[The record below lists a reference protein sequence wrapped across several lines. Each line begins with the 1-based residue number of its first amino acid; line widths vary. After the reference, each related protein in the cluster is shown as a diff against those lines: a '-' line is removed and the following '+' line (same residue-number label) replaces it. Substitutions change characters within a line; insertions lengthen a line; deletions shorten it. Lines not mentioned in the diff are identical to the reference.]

1 MKKITS
7 LLLMLLFAV
16 TVANAKYTYWG
27 YAGKAAADL
36 PYGSIGTRQGK
47 AAIYIPAE
55 VAQMYKGLKV
65 TGMRFSLT
73 DKAETVKAFV
83 AKDLNGAYATEKMAD
98 MGSNKGLNS
107 VLFDE
112 AYTITGEP
120 FYLGYEYTSDI
131 NVVGVTDEYCEGAN
145 FTDFGKGWTDNT
157 KLTPNNAPALALQM
171 RVEGT
176 ELPVDV
182 AICGVKK
189 VVTNVGSTYEIKGKL
204 LNFAAAKITSLRIGY
219 TIGNAEEQFAD
230 IEQTVAARAEDEF
243 AITCNAPDT
252 KGCENMKVRL
262 VEVNGKEDAYAANNT
277 YTSTIVTANVQ
288 DVKRVYMEEYTGLK
302 CSWCVRGIEEI
313 SQNHTKFPG
322 QFVAMAKHCFSG
334 TPTELECPSYAY
346 SAGNGFPRGSYD
358 RRRINNLN
366 PEDKNELY
374 VKAFINSGSVLGID
388 AIANFT
394 DDNHSKVSATAVV
407 KFNREQPNANY
418 GLAFAVIENDVKGY
432 KQKNGYAGSVKSY
445 YGWEKKGGLVA
456 LDLQHVA
463 RLGYETNEGISDVFP
478 KQINSGDAFSHTIE
492 LNLPKNIQDYK
503 NLKLIAFVID
513 RNSKYVENVVEV
525 PIKEMQPTETAIRD
539 INNVETPTITFLNGY
554 IDALDFDGK
563 ISVYTVDGKAVA
575 NTNLKPGMYI
585 VRLTKGKQT
594 FVKKIVL

>member
-7 LLLMLLFAV
+7 LLFMLLFAV
-16 TVANAKYTYWG
+16 TAANAKYTYWG
-27 YAGKAAADL
+27 YAGKTAADL

-83 AKDLNGAYATEKMAD
+83 AEDLNAAYATEKMAD
-98 MGSNKGLNS
+98 MGNKGLNS

-145 FTDFGKGWTDNT
+145 FTDFGSGWTDNT
-157 KLTPNNAPALALQM
+157 KLTPDNAPALALQM

-189 VVTNVGSTYEIKGKL
+189 VVTNVGSTYQIKGKL
-204 LNFAAAKITSLRIGY
+204 LNFAAAKIISLRIGY

-230 IEQTVAARAEDEF
+230 IEQTIAARAEDEF
-243 AITCNAPDT
+243 AITCNAPDA

-277 YTSTIVTANVQ
+277 YASTIVTANVQ
-288 DVKRVYMEEYTGLK
+288 MTKRVYMEEYTGLK

-394 DDNHSKVSATAVV
+394 DDDHSKVTATAVM
-407 KFNREQPNANY
+407 KFNRELPNANY
-418 GLAFAVIENDVKGY
+418 GLAFAVIENDVTGY

-478 KQINSGDAFSHTIE
+478 KQINSGDAFSHTVE
-492 LNLPKNIQDYK
+492 LSLPKNIQDYK

-539 INNVETPTITFLNGY
+539 INNVETPAITFLNGY

-563 ISVYTVDGKAVA
+563 IRVYTVDGKAVP

>member
-1 MKKITS
+1 
-7 LLLMLLFAV
+7 MLLFAV
-16 TVANAKYTYWG
+16 TAANAKYTYWG
-27 YAGKAAADL
+27 YAGKTAADL

-83 AKDLNGAYATEKMAD
+83 AKDLNGAYATEKMAN
-98 MGSNKGLNS
+98 MGNKGLNS

-120 FYLGYEYTSDI
+120 FYLGYEFTSDI

-145 FTDFGKGWTDNT
+145 FTDFGKGWTDNA
-157 KLTPNNAPALALQM
+157 KLASAPALALQM

-243 AITCNAPDT
+243 AITCNAPDA

-277 YTSTIVTANVQ
+277 YASTIVTANVQ

-394 DDNHSKVSATAVV
+394 DDNHSKVTATAVM
-407 KFNREQPNANY
+407 KFNREQTNANY
-418 GLAFAVIENDVKGY
+418 GLAFAVIENDVTGY

-478 KQINSGDAFSHTIE
+478 KQINSGDAFSHTVE
-492 LNLPKNIQDYK
+492 LNLSNNIQDYK

-539 INNVETPTITFLNGY
+539 INNVETPAITFLNGY
-554 IDALDFDGK
+554 IDAQNFDGK

>member
-16 TVANAKYTYWG
+16 TAANAKYTYWG

-83 AKDLNGAYATEKMAD
+83 AEDLNGAYATEKMAD
-98 MGSNKGLNS
+98 MGNKGLNS
-107 VLFDE
+107 VLFND

-120 FYLGYEYTSDI
+120 FYLGYEFTSDI
-131 NVVGVTDEYCEGAN
+131 NVVGVTDEYCEGGN
-145 FTDFGKGWTDNT
+145 FTDFGKGWTDNA
-157 KLTPNNAPALALQM
+157 KLASAPALALQM

-189 VVTNVGSTYEIKGKL
+189 VVTSVGSTYEIKGKL
-204 LNFAAAKITSLRIGY
+204 LNFAAAKITSLRFGY

-243 AITCNAPDT
+243 AITCNAPDA

-262 VEVNGKEDAYAANNT
+262 VEVNGKEDVYAANNT
-277 YTSTIVTANVQ
+277 YASTIVTANVQ

-478 KQINSGDAFSHTIE
+478 KQINSGDAFSHTVE
-492 LNLPKNIQDYK
+492 LNLSKNIQSYK

-539 INNVETPTITFLNGY
+539 INNVETPAITFLNGY

-563 ISVYTVDGKAVA
+563 IRVYTVDGKAVA

>member
-83 AKDLNGAYATEKMAD
+83 AEDLNGAYATEKMAN
-98 MGSNKGLNS
+98 MGNKGLNS

-120 FYLGYEYTSDI
+120 FYLGYEFTSDI
-131 NVVGVTDEYCEGAN
+131 NVVGVTDEYCEGGN
-145 FTDFGKGWTDNT
+145 FTDFGKGWVDNT
-157 KLTPNNAPALALQM
+157 KQTPDNAPALALQM

-243 AITCNAPDT
+243 AITCNAPDA

-262 VEVNGKEDAYAANNT
+262 VEVNGAEDAYAANNM

-394 DDNHSKVSATAVV
+394 DDNHSKITATAVV

-478 KQINSGDAFSHTIE
+478 KQINSGDAFSHTVE
-492 LNLPKNIQDYK
+492 LNLPNNIQNYK

-539 INNVETPTITFLNGY
+539 INNVETPAITFLNGY
-554 IDALDFDGK
+554 IDALNFDGK
-563 ISVYTVDGKAVA
+563 IRVYTVDGKAVA

>member
-1 MKKITS
+1 
-7 LLLMLLFAV
+7 MLLFAV

-27 YAGKAAADL
+27 YAGKTAADL

-83 AKDLNGAYATEKMAD
+83 AEDLNAVYATEKMAD
-98 MGSNKGLNS
+98 MGNKGLNS
-107 VLFDE
+107 VFFDE

-145 FTDFGKGWTDNT
+145 FTDFGSGWTDNT

-176 ELPVDV
+176 EIPVDV

-189 VVTNVGSTYEIKGKL
+189 VITAVGDTYQIKGKL

-230 IEQTVAARAEDEF
+230 IEQTVAARAEYEF
-243 AITCNAPDT
+243 AITCNAPDA

-277 YTSTIVTANVQ
+277 YASTIVTANVQ
-288 DVKRVYMEEYTGLK
+288 DVKRVYMEEYTGIK
-302 CSWCVRGIEEI
+302 CPWCVRGIEEI

-322 QFVAMAKHCFSG
+322 QFVAMAKHCYNG
-334 TPTELECPSYAY
+334 TPTELQCSSYTY
-346 SAGNGFPRGSYD
+346 GISGGFPKGTYD
-358 RRRINNLN
+358 RRRTNSLDTT
-366 PEDKNELY
+366 DKNELY
-374 VKAFINSGSVLGID
+374 VKAFINKGSVLGID
-388 AIANFT
+388 AIATFAP
-394 DDNHSKVSATAVV
+394 DNVSKVTATAVV
-407 KFNREQPNANY
+407 KFNSEQTNANY
-418 GLAFAVIENDVKGY
+418 GLAFAVIENDVTGY
-432 KQKNGYAGSVKSY
+432 KQRNAYSGSVKSY
-445 YGWEKKGGLVA
+445 YGWEKKGDNIA
-456 LDLQHVA
+456 IDLQHVV
-463 RLGYETNEGISDVFP
+463 RLGYEVNEGISDVFP
-478 KQINSGDAFSHTIE
+478 KQINSGDAFSHTVE
-492 LNLPKNIQDYK
+492 LNLSNNIQDYK

-539 INNVETPTITFLNGY
+539 INNVETPAITFLNGY

>member
-1 MKKITS
+1 
-7 LLLMLLFAV
+7 MLLFAV
-16 TVANAKYTYWG
+16 TAANAKYTYWG
-27 YAGKAAADL
+27 YAGKTAADL

-65 TGMRFSLT
+65 TSMRFSLT

-98 MGSNKGLNS
+98 MGNKGLNS

-145 FTDFGKGWTDNT
+145 FTDFGSGWTDNT
-157 KLTPNNAPALALQM
+157 KLTPDNAPALALQM

-219 TIGNAEEQFAD
+219 TIGNAEEQFVD
-230 IEQTVAARAEDEF
+230 IAQTIAARAEDEF
-243 AITCNAPDT
+243 AITCNAPDA

-277 YTSTIVTANVQ
+277 YASTIVTANVQ
-288 DVKRVYMEEYTGLK
+288 MTKRVYMEEYTGLK

-394 DDNHSKVSATAVV
+394 DDDHSKVTATAVM
-407 KFNREQPNANY
+407 KFNREQTNANY
-418 GLAFAVIENDVKGY
+418 GLAFAVIENDVTGY

-463 RLGYETNEGISDVFP
+463 RLGYETNEGISGIFP
-478 KQINSGDAFSHTIE
+478 KQINSGDAFSHTVE

-539 INNVETPTITFLNGY
+539 INNVETPAITFLNGY
-554 IDALDFDGK
+554 IDAQNFDGK
-563 ISVYTVDGKAVA
+563 IRVYTVDGKAVA

>member
-16 TVANAKYTYWG
+16 TAANAKYTYWG
-27 YAGKAAADL
+27 YAGKTAVDL

-83 AKDLNGAYATEKMAD
+83 AEDLNGAYATEKMAN
-98 MGSNKGLNS
+98 MGNKGLNS

-120 FYLGYEYTSDI
+120 FYLGYEFTSDI
-131 NVVGVTDEYCEGAN
+131 NVVGVTDEYCEGGN
-145 FTDFGKGWTDNT
+145 FTDFGKGWVDNT
-157 KLTPNNAPALALQM
+157 KQTPDNAPALALQM

-243 AITCNAPDT
+243 AITCNAPDA

-262 VEVNGKEDAYAANNT
+262 VEVNGAEDAYAANNT

-394 DDNHSKVSATAVV
+394 DDNHSTVTATAVV

-478 KQINSGDAFSHTIE
+478 KQINSGDAFSHTVE
-492 LNLPKNIQDYK
+492 LNLPNNIQNYK

-554 IDALDFDGK
+554 IDALNFDGK
-563 ISVYTVDGKAVA
+563 IGVYTVDGKAVA

>member
-16 TVANAKYTYWG
+16 TAANAKYTYWG
-27 YAGKAAADL
+27 YAGKTAADL

-83 AKDLNGAYATEKMAD
+83 AEDLNGAYATEKMAY
-98 MGSNKGLNS
+98 MGNKGLNS

-120 FYLGYEYTSDI
+120 FYLGYEFTSDI
-131 NVVGVTDEYCEGAN
+131 NVVGVTDEYCEGGN

-157 KLTPNNAPALALQM
+157 KQTPDNAPALALQM

-189 VVTNVGSTYEIKGKL
+189 VVTNVGSTYQIKGKL

-243 AITCNAPDT
+243 SITCNAPDF
-252 KGCENMKVRL
+252 KGSENLKVRL
-262 VEVNGKEDAYAANNT
+262 VKVNGKEDAYAANNT

-394 DDNHSKVSATAVV
+394 DDNHSKITATAVV
-407 KFNREQPNANY
+407 KFNREQSNANY

-492 LNLPKNIQDYK
+492 LNLPKNIQNYK

-539 INNVETPTITFLNGY
+539 INNVETPAITFLNGY
-554 IDALDFDGK
+554 IDALNFDGK
-563 ISVYTVDGKAVA
+563 IRVYTVDGKAVA

>member
-16 TVANAKYTYWG
+16 TVANAKNTYWG
-27 YAGKAAADL
+27 YAGKTAADL

-73 DKAETVKAFV
+73 DKAETVKVFV
-83 AKDLNGAYATEKMAD
+83 AEDLNGAYATEKMAD
-98 MGSNKGLNS
+98 MGNKGLNS

-120 FYLGYEYTSDI
+120 FYLGYEFTSDI
-131 NVVGVTDEYCEGAN
+131 NVVGVTDEYCEGGN

-157 KLTPNNAPALALQM
+157 KQTPDNAPALALQM

-204 LNFAAAKITSLRIGY
+204 LNFAAAKITSLCIGY

-243 AITCNAPDT
+243 AITCNAPDF
-252 KGCENMKVRL
+252 KGSENLKVRL
-262 VEVNGKEDAYAANNT
+262 VKVNGAEDAYAANNT

-394 DDNHSKVSATAVV
+394 DANHSKVTATAVM

-478 KQINSGDAFSHTIE
+478 KQINSGDAFSHTVE
-492 LNLPKNIQDYK
+492 LNLPNNIQSYK

-554 IDALDFDGK
+554 IDALNFDGK

>member
-1 MKKITS
+1 
-7 LLLMLLFAV
+7 MLLFAV

-83 AKDLNGAYATEKMAD
+83 AEDLNGAYATEKMAN
-98 MGSNKGLNS
+98 MGNKGLNS

-120 FYLGYEYTSDI
+120 FYLGYEFTSDI
-131 NVVGVTDEYCEGAN
+131 NVVGVTDEYCEGGN
-145 FTDFGKGWTDNT
+145 FTDFGKGWVDNT
-157 KLTPNNAPALALQM
+157 KQTPDNAPALALQM

-243 AITCNAPDT
+243 AITCNAPDA

-262 VEVNGKEDAYAANNT
+262 VEVNGAEDAYAANNM

-394 DDNHSKVSATAVV
+394 DDNHSKITATAVV

-478 KQINSGDAFSHTIE
+478 KQINSGDAFSHTVE
-492 LNLPKNIQDYK
+492 LNLPNNIQNYK

-554 IDALDFDGK
+554 IDALNFDGK
-563 ISVYTVDGKAVA
+563 IGVYTVDGKAVA

>member
-1 MKKITS
+1 
-7 LLLMLLFAV
+7 
-16 TVANAKYTYWG
+16 
-27 YAGKAAADL
+27 
-36 PYGSIGTRQGK
+36 
-47 AAIYIPAE
+47 
-55 VAQMYKGLKV
+55 
-65 TGMRFSLT
+65 
-73 DKAETVKAFV
+73 
-83 AKDLNGAYATEKMAD
+83 
-98 MGSNKGLNS
+98 MGNKGLNS
-107 VLFDE
+107 VLFYD
-112 AYTITGEP
+112 AYTITGDP
-120 FYLGYEYTSDI
+120 FYIGYEFTSDI
-131 NVVGVTDEYCEGAN
+131 NVVGVTDEYCEGGN
-145 FTDFGKGWTDNT
+145 LTDFGSGWTDNT
-157 KLTPNNAPALALQM
+157 KQTPDNAPALALQM

-176 ELPVDV
+176 EIPVDV

-189 VVTNVGSTYEIKGKL
+189 VVTNVGSNYEIKGKL

-243 AITCNAPDT
+243 AIICNAPDA

-277 YTSTIVTANVQ
+277 YASTIVTANVQ
-288 DVKRVYMEEYTGLK
+288 DVKRVYMEEYTGVK
-302 CSWCVRGIEEI
+302 CPWCVRGIEEI

-322 QFVAMAKHCFSG
+322 QFVAIAKHCYSG
-334 TPTELECPSYAY
+334 TPTELECPSYTY
-346 SAGNGFPRGSYD
+346 GITGGFPKGTYD
-358 RRRINNLN
+358 RRRTNSLDIT
-366 PEDKNELY
+366 DKNELY

-394 DDNHSKVSATAVV
+394 DDNHSKVTATAVM
-407 KFNREQPNANY
+407 KFNREQTNANY
-418 GLAFAVIENDVKGY
+418 GLAFAVIENDVTGY
-432 KQKNGYAGSVKSY
+432 KQRNAYAGSVKSY
-445 YGWEKKGGLVA
+445 YGWEKKGKEVE

-463 RLGYETNEGISDVFP
+463 RLGYEVNEGISDVFP

-492 LNLPKNIQDYK
+492 LNLPKNIQNYK

-539 INNVETPTITFLNGY
+539 INNVEAPTITFLNGY
-554 IDALDFDGK
+554 IDALNFDGK

>member
-27 YAGKAAADL
+27 YAGKTAADL

-73 DKAETVKAFV
+73 DKAETMKAFV

-98 MGSNKGLNS
+98 MGNKGLNS

-157 KLTPNNAPALALQM
+157 KQTPDNAPALALQM

-243 AITCNAPDT
+243 AITCNAPDA

-277 YTSTIVTANVQ
+277 YASTIVTANVQ
-288 DVKRVYMEEYTGLK
+288 MTKRVYMEEYTGLK

-394 DDNHSKVSATAVV
+394 DADHSTVTATAVI
-407 KFNREQPNANY
+407 KFNREQTNANY
-418 GLAFAVIENDVKGY
+418 GLAFAVIENDVTGY

-492 LNLPKNIQDYK
+492 LNLPKNIQNYK

-539 INNVETPTITFLNGY
+539 INNVETPAITFLNGY
-554 IDALDFDGK
+554 IDALNFDGK

-585 VRLTKGKQT
+585 VRLTNGKQT

>member
-16 TVANAKYTYWG
+16 TAANAKYTYWG
-27 YAGKAAADL
+27 YAGKTAADL

-98 MGSNKGLNS
+98 MGNKGLNS
-107 VLFDE
+107 VPFDE

-145 FTDFGKGWTDNT
+145 FTDFGSGWTDNT
-157 KLTPNNAPALALQM
+157 KLTPDNAPALALQM

-189 VVTNVGSTYEIKGKL
+189 VVTNVGSTYQIKGKL

-230 IEQTVAARAEDEF
+230 IAQTVAARAEDEF
-243 AITCNAPDT
+243 AITCNAPDA

-277 YTSTIVTANVQ
+277 YASTIVTANVQ
-288 DVKRVYMEEYTGLK
+288 DVKRVYMEEYTGIK
-302 CSWCVRGIEEI
+302 CPWCVRGIEEI

-322 QFVAMAKHCFSG
+322 QFVAIAKHCYNG
-334 TPTELECPSYAY
+334 TPTELQCSSYTY
-346 SAGNGFPRGSYD
+346 GISGGFPKGTYD
-358 RRRINNLN
+358 RRRTNSLDTT
-366 PEDKNELY
+366 DKNELY
-374 VKAFINSGSVLGID
+374 VKAFINKGSVLGID
-388 AIANFT
+388 AIATFAP
-394 DDNHSKVSATAVV
+394 DNVSKVTATAVV
-407 KFNREQPNANY
+407 KFNSEQTNANY
-418 GLAFAVIENDVKGY
+418 GLAFAVIENDVTGY
-432 KQKNGYAGSVKSY
+432 KQRNAYSGSVKSY
-445 YGWEKKGGLVA
+445 YGWEKKGDNIA
-456 LDLQHVA
+456 IDLQHVV

-478 KQINSGDAFSHTIE
+478 KKINSGDAFSHTIE

-539 INNVETPTITFLNGY
+539 INNVETPAITFLNGY

>member
-1 MKKITS
+1 
-7 LLLMLLFAV
+7 MLLFAV

-27 YAGKAAADL
+27 YAGKTAADL

-98 MGSNKGLNS
+98 MGNKGLNS

-120 FYLGYEYTSDI
+120 FYLGYEFTSDI

-157 KLTPNNAPALALQM
+157 KLTPDNAPALALQM

-189 VVTNVGSTYEIKGKL
+189 VVTNVGSNYEIKGKL

-243 AITCNAPDT
+243 AIICNAPDA

-277 YTSTIVTANVQ
+277 YASTIVTANVQ
-288 DVKRVYMEEYTGLK
+288 DVKRVYMEEYTGVK
-302 CSWCVRGIEEI
+302 CPWCVRGIEEI

-322 QFVAMAKHCFSG
+322 QFVAIAKHCYSG
-334 TPTELECPSYAY
+334 TPIELECPSYTY
-346 SAGNGFPRGSYD
+346 GITGGFPKGTYD
-358 RRRINNLN
+358 RRRTNSLDIT
-366 PEDKNELY
+366 DKNELY

-394 DDNHSKVSATAVV
+394 DDNHSKVTATAVM
-407 KFNREQPNANY
+407 KFNREQTNANY
-418 GLAFAVIENDVKGY
+418 GLAFAVIENDVTGY
-432 KQKNGYAGSVKSY
+432 KQRNAYAGSVKSY
-445 YGWEKKGGLVA
+445 YGWEKKGKEVE

-463 RLGYETNEGISDVFP
+463 RLGYEVNEGISDVFP
-478 KQINSGDAFSHTIE
+478 KQINSGDAFSHTVE
-492 LNLPKNIQDYK
+492 LSLPKNIQNYK

-539 INNVETPTITFLNGY
+539 INNVEMPAITFLNGY
-554 IDALDFDGK
+554 IDAPNFDGK

>member
-1 MKKITS
+1 
-7 LLLMLLFAV
+7 MLLFAV

-27 YAGKAAADL
+27 YAGKTAADL

-65 TGMRFSLT
+65 TSMRFSLT

-98 MGSNKGLNS
+98 MGNKGLNS

-120 FYLGYEYTSDI
+120 FYLGYEFTSDI
-131 NVVGVTDEYCEGAN
+131 NVVGVTDEYCEGGN
-145 FTDFGKGWTDNT
+145 FTDFGKGWTDNA
-157 KLTPNNAPALALQM
+157 KLASAPALALQM
-171 RVEGT
+171 RVEGA

-189 VVTNVGSTYEIKGKL
+189 VVTSVGSTYEIKGKL
-204 LNFAAAKITSLRIGY
+204 LNFAAAKITSLRFGY

-243 AITCNAPDT
+243 AITCNAPDA

-539 INNVETPTITFLNGY
+539 INNVETPAITFLNGY
-554 IDALDFDGK
+554 IDALNFDGK

>member
-7 LLLMLLFAV
+7 LLLMLLLVV
-16 TVANAKYTYWG
+16 TAANAKYTYWG

-36 PYGSIGTRQGK
+36 PYDSIGTRQGK

-83 AKDLNGAYATEKMAD
+83 AEDLNGAYATEKTAD
-98 MGSNKGLNS
+98 MGNKGLNS
-107 VLFDE
+107 VLFDD
-112 AYTITGEP
+112 AYTITGDP
-120 FYLGYEYTSDI
+120 FYIGYEFTSDI
-131 NVVGVTDEYCEGAN
+131 NVVGVTDEYCEGGN
-145 FTDFGKGWTDNT
+145 FTDFGSGWTDNT
-157 KLTPNNAPALALQM
+157 KQTPDNAPALALQM

-176 ELPVDV
+176 EIPVDV

-189 VVTNVGSTYEIKGKL
+189 VITAVGDTYQIKGEL
-204 LNFAAAKITSLRIGY
+204 LNFAAAKITSLRFGY
-219 TIGNAEEQFAD
+219 TIGNSEEQFAD
-230 IEQTVAARAEDEF
+230 VEQTVTARAEDEF
-243 AITCNAPDT
+243 AFTCNAPDT
-252 KGCENMKVRL
+252 KGCENLKVRL
-262 VEVNGKEDAYAANNT
+262 VAVNGEEDAYAANNT
-277 YTSTIVTANVQ
+277 CTSTIVTANVQ

-302 CSWCVRGIEEI
+302 CAWCVRGIEEI

-334 TPTELECPSYAY
+334 TPTELECPSYTY

-374 VKAFINSGSVLGID
+374 VKTFISNGSALGID
-388 AIANFT
+388 AIANFA

-407 KFNREQPNANY
+407 KFNREQTNANY

-432 KQKNGYAGSVKSY
+432 KQKNAYAGSVKSY

-478 KQINSGDAFSHTIE
+478 KQINSGDAFSHTVE
-492 LNLPKNIQDYK
+492 LSLPKNIQNYK

-539 INNVETPTITFLNGY
+539 INNVEMPVITFLNGY
-554 IDALDFDGK
+554 IDAPNFDGK

-575 NTNLKPGMYI
+575 NTNLKSGMYI

>member
-16 TVANAKYTYWG
+16 TAANAKYTYWG
-27 YAGKAAADL
+27 YAGKTAADL

-98 MGSNKGLNS
+98 MGNKGLNS

-145 FTDFGKGWTDNT
+145 FTDFGSGWTDNT

-189 VVTNVGSTYEIKGKL
+189 VITTVGDTYQIKGKL
-204 LNFAAAKITSLRIGY
+204 LNFAAAKITSLRFGY

-230 IEQTVAARAEDEF
+230 IEQTVAARAEDGF
-243 AITCNAPDT
+243 AITCNAPDA

-277 YTSTIVTANVQ
+277 YASTIVTANVQ
-288 DVKRVYMEEYTGLK
+288 DVKRVYMEEYTGIK
-302 CSWCVRGIEEI
+302 CPWCVRGIEEI

-322 QFVAMAKHCFSG
+322 QFVAIAKHCYNG
-334 TPTELECPSYAY
+334 TPTELQCSSYTY
-346 SAGNGFPRGSYD
+346 GISGGFPKGTYD
-358 RRRINNLN
+358 RRRTNSLDTT
-366 PEDKNELY
+366 DKNELY
-374 VKAFINSGSVLGID
+374 VKAFINKGSVLGID
-388 AIANFT
+388 AIATFAP
-394 DDNHSKVSATAVV
+394 DNVSKVTATAVV
-407 KFNREQPNANY
+407 KFNSEQTNANY
-418 GLAFAVIENDVKGY
+418 GLAFAVIENDVTGY
-432 KQKNGYAGSVKSY
+432 KQRNAYSGSVKSY
-445 YGWEKKGGLVA
+445 YGWEKKGDNIA
-456 LDLQHVA
+456 IDLQHVV
-463 RLGYETNEGISDVFP
+463 RLGYEVNEGISDVFP

-492 LNLPKNIQDYK
+492 LNLSNNIQDYK

-539 INNVETPTITFLNGY
+539 INNVETPAITFINGY

-563 ISVYTVDGKAVA
+563 IRVYTVDGKAVA

>member
-27 YAGKAAADL
+27 YAGKTAADL

-98 MGSNKGLNS
+98 MGNKGLNS
-107 VLFDE
+107 VFFDE

-120 FYLGYEYTSDI
+120 FYIGYEFTSDI

-157 KLTPNNAPALALQM
+157 KLTPDNAPALALQM

-243 AITCNAPDT
+243 AIICNAPDA

-277 YTSTIVTANVQ
+277 YASTIVTANVQ
-288 DVKRVYMEEYTGLK
+288 DVKRVYMEEYTGVK
-302 CSWCVRGIEEI
+302 CPWCVRGIEEI

-322 QFVAMAKHCFSG
+322 QFVAMAKHCYSG
-334 TPTELECPSYAY
+334 TPTELECPSYTY
-346 SAGNGFPRGSYD
+346 GITGGFPKGTYD
-358 RRRINNLN
+358 RRRTNSLDIT
-366 PEDKNELY
+366 DKNELY

-394 DDNHSKVSATAVV
+394 DDNHSKVTATAVM
-407 KFNREQPNANY
+407 KFNREQTNANY
-418 GLAFAVIENDVKGY
+418 GLAFAVIENDVTGY
-432 KQKNGYAGSVKSY
+432 KQRNAYAGSVKSY
-445 YGWEKKGGLVA
+445 YGWEKKGKEVE

-463 RLGYETNEGISDVFP
+463 RLGYEVNEGISDVFP
-478 KQINSGDAFSHTIE
+478 KRINSGDAFSHTIE
-492 LNLPKNIQDYK
+492 LNLPKNIQNYK

-525 PIKEMQPTETAIRD
+525 PIKEMQPTETVIRD

-554 IDALDFDGK
+554 IDALNFDGK
-563 ISVYTVDGKAVA
+563 ICVYTVDGKAVA
-575 NTNLKPGMYI
+575 NANLKPGMYI

>member
-1 MKKITS
+1 
-7 LLLMLLFAV
+7 MLLFAV

-27 YAGKAAADL
+27 YAGKTAADL

-83 AKDLNGAYATEKMAD
+83 AEDLNGAYATEKMAD
-98 MGSNKGLNS
+98 MGNKGLNS
-107 VLFDE
+107 VLFND
-112 AYTITGEP
+112 AYTITGDP
-120 FYLGYEYTSDI
+120 FYIGYEFMSDI
-131 NVVGVTDEYCEGAN
+131 NVVGVTDEYCEGGN
-145 FTDFGKGWTDNT
+145 LTDFGSGWTDNT
-157 KLTPNNAPALALQM
+157 KQTPDNAPALALQM

-243 AITCNAPDT
+243 AITCNAPDA

-262 VEVNGKEDAYAANNT
+262 VEVNGKKDAYAANNT
-277 YTSTIVTANVQ
+277 YASTIVTANVQ

-492 LNLPKNIQDYK
+492 LNLPKNIQNYK

>member
-1 MKKITS
+1 
-7 LLLMLLFAV
+7 MLLFAV
-16 TVANAKYTYWG
+16 TAANAKYTYWG
-27 YAGKAAADL
+27 YAGKTAADL

-83 AKDLNGAYATEKMAD
+83 AEDLNAVYATEKMAD
-98 MGSNKGLNS
+98 MGNKGLNS
-107 VLFDE
+107 VFFDE

-145 FTDFGKGWTDNT
+145 FTDFGSGWTDNT
-157 KLTPNNAPALALQM
+157 KLTPDNAPALALQM

-189 VVTNVGSTYEIKGKL
+189 VVTNVGSTYQIKGKL

-230 IEQTVAARAEDEF
+230 IAQTVAARAEDEF
-243 AITCNAPDT
+243 AITCNAPDA

-277 YTSTIVTANVQ
+277 YVSTIVTANVQ
-288 DVKRVYMEEYTGLK
+288 MTKRVYMEEYTGIK
-302 CSWCVRGIEEI
+302 CPWCVRGIEEI

-322 QFVAMAKHCFSG
+322 QFVAIAKHCYNG
-334 TPTELECPSYAY
+334 TPTELQCSSYTY
-346 SAGNGFPRGSYD
+346 GISGGFPKGTYD
-358 RRRINNLN
+358 RRRTNSLDTT
-366 PEDKNELY
+366 DKNELY
-374 VKAFINSGSVLGID
+374 VKAFINKGSVLGID
-388 AIANFT
+388 AIATFAP
-394 DDNHSKVSATAVV
+394 DNVSKVTATAVV
-407 KFNREQPNANY
+407 KFNSEQTNANY
-418 GLAFAVIENDVKGY
+418 GLAFAVIENDVTGY
-432 KQKNGYAGSVKSY
+432 KQRNAYSGSVKSY
-445 YGWEKKGGLVA
+445 YGWEKKGDNIA

-463 RLGYETNEGISDVFP
+463 RLGYEVNEGISDVFP
-478 KQINSGDAFSHTIE
+478 KQINSGDAFSHTVE
-492 LNLPKNIQDYK
+492 LNLSNNIQDYK

-539 INNVETPTITFLNGY
+539 INNVEMPAVTFLNGY
-554 IDALDFDGK
+554 IDALNFDGK
-563 ISVYTVDGKAVA
+563 IRVYTVDGKAVA

>member
-16 TVANAKYTYWG
+16 TAANAKYTYWG
-27 YAGKAAADL
+27 YAGKTAADL

-83 AKDLNGAYATEKMAD
+83 AEDLNGAYVTEKMAD
-98 MGSNKGLNS
+98 MGNKGLNS
-107 VLFDE
+107 VPFDE

-145 FTDFGKGWTDNT
+145 FTDFGSGWTDNT
-157 KLTPNNAPALALQM
+157 KLTPDNAPALALQM

-230 IEQTVAARAEDEF
+230 IAQTIAARAEDEF
-243 AITCNAPDT
+243 AITCNAPDA

-277 YTSTIVTANVQ
+277 YASTIVTANVQ
-288 DVKRVYMEEYTGLK
+288 MTKRVYMEEYTGIK
-302 CSWCVRGIEEI
+302 CPWCVRGIEEI

-322 QFVAMAKHCFSG
+322 QFVAIAKHCYNG
-334 TPTELECPSYAY
+334 TPTELQCSSYTY
-346 SAGNGFPRGSYD
+346 GISGGFPKGTYD
-358 RRRINNLN
+358 RRRTNSLDTT
-366 PEDKNELY
+366 DKNELY
-374 VKAFINSGSVLGID
+374 VKAFINKGSVLGID
-388 AIANFT
+388 AIATFAP
-394 DDNHSKVSATAVV
+394 DNVSKVTATAVV
-407 KFNREQPNANY
+407 KFNSEQTNANY
-418 GLAFAVIENDVKGY
+418 GLAFAVIENDVTGY
-432 KQKNGYAGSVKSY
+432 KQRNAYSGSVKSY
-445 YGWEKKGGLVA
+445 YGWEKKGDNIA
-456 LDLQHVA
+456 IDLQHVA
-463 RLGYETNEGISDVFP
+463 RLGYETNEGISGIFP
-478 KQINSGDAFSHTIE
+478 KQINSGDAFSHTVE

-539 INNVETPTITFLNGY
+539 INNVETPAITFLNGY

>member
-16 TVANAKYTYWG
+16 TAANAKYTYWG
-27 YAGKAAADL
+27 YAGKTAADL

-65 TGMRFSLT
+65 TCMRFSLT

-83 AKDLNGAYATEKMAD
+83 AEDLNAAYATEKMAD
-98 MGSNKGLNS
+98 MGNKGLNS

-145 FTDFGKGWTDNT
+145 FTDFGSGWTDNT

-189 VVTNVGSTYEIKGKL
+189 VITTVGDTYQIKGKL
-204 LNFAAAKITSLRIGY
+204 LNFAAAKITSLRFGY
-219 TIGNAEEQFAD
+219 TIGNEPEQFAD

-243 AITCNAPDT
+243 AITCNAPDA

-277 YTSTIVTANVQ
+277 YASTIVTANVQ
-288 DVKRVYMEEYTGLK
+288 MTKRVYMEEYTGLK

-394 DDNHSKVSATAVV
+394 DDDHSKVTATAVM
-407 KFNREQPNANY
+407 KFNREQTNANY
-418 GLAFAVIENDVKGY
+418 GLAFAVIENDVTGY

-463 RLGYETNEGISDVFP
+463 RLGYETNEGISGIFP

-539 INNVETPTITFLNGY
+539 INNVETPAITFLNGY

-563 ISVYTVDGKAVA
+563 IRVYTVDGKAVP

>member
-1 MKKITS
+1 M
-7 LLLMLLFAV
+7 
-16 TVANAKYTYWG
+16 
-27 YAGKAAADL
+27 
-36 PYGSIGTRQGK
+36 
-47 AAIYIPAE
+47 
-55 VAQMYKGLKV
+55 
-65 TGMRFSLT
+65 
-73 DKAETVKAFV
+73 
-83 AKDLNGAYATEKMAD
+83 
-98 MGSNKGLNS
+98 
-107 VLFDE
+107 
-112 AYTITGEP
+112 
-120 FYLGYEYTSDI
+120 
-131 NVVGVTDEYCEGAN
+131 TDEYCEGGN
-145 FTDFGKGWTDNT
+145 FTDFGSGWTDNT
-157 KLTPNNAPALALQM
+157 KQTPDNAPALALQM

-176 ELPVDV
+176 EIPVDV

-189 VVTNVGSTYEIKGKL
+189 VITAVGDTYQIKGKL
-204 LNFAAAKITSLRIGY
+204 LNFAAAKITSLRFGY
-219 TIGNAEEQFAD
+219 TIGNSEEQFAD
-230 IEQTVAARAEDEF
+230 VEQTVTARSEDEF
-243 AITCNAPDT
+243 AFTCNAPDT
-252 KGCENMKVRL
+252 KGCENLKVRL
-262 VEVNGKEDAYAANNT
+262 VAVNGEEDAYDGNNT
-277 YTSTIVTANVQ
+277 YASTIVTANVQ

-302 CSWCVRGIEEI
+302 CAWCVRGIEEI

-334 TPTELECPSYAY
+334 TPTELECPSYTY

-374 VKAFINSGSVLGID
+374 VKTFISNGSALGID
-388 AIANFT
+388 AIANFA

-407 KFNREQPNANY
+407 KFNREQTNANY

-432 KQKNGYAGSVKSY
+432 KQKNAYAGSVKSY

-463 RLGYETNEGISDVFP
+463 RLGYETNEGISGVFP
-478 KQINSGDAFSHTIE
+478 KQINSGDAFSHTVE
-492 LNLPKNIQDYK
+492 LNLPNNIQNYK

-539 INNVETPTITFLNGY
+539 INNVEMPAITFLNGY
-554 IDALDFDGK
+554 IDAPNFDGK

-575 NTNLKPGMYI
+575 NTNLKSGMYI

>member
-83 AKDLNGAYATEKMAD
+83 AEDLNGAYATEKMAN
-98 MGSNKGLNS
+98 MGNKGLNS

-120 FYLGYEYTSDI
+120 FYLGYEFTSDI
-131 NVVGVTDEYCEGAN
+131 NVVGVTDEYCEGGN
-145 FTDFGKGWTDNT
+145 FTDFGKGWVDNT
-157 KLTPNNAPALALQM
+157 KQTPDNAPALALQM

-243 AITCNAPDT
+243 AITCNAPDA

-262 VEVNGKEDAYAANNT
+262 VEVNGAEDAYAANNM

-394 DDNHSKVSATAVV
+394 DDNHSKITATAVV

-478 KQINSGDAFSHTIE
+478 KQINSGDAFSHTVE
-492 LNLPKNIQDYK
+492 LNLPNNIQNYK

-554 IDALDFDGK
+554 IDALNFDGK
-563 ISVYTVDGKAVA
+563 IGVYTVDGKAVA

>member
-7 LLLMLLFAV
+7 LLLMLLLIV
-16 TVANAKYTYWG
+16 TAANAKYTYWG

-83 AKDLNGAYATEKMAD
+83 AEDLNGAYATEKMAD
-98 MGSNKGLNS
+98 MGNKGLNS
-107 VLFDE
+107 VLFND

-120 FYLGYEYTSDI
+120 FYLGYEFTSDI

-157 KLTPNNAPALALQM
+157 KQTPDNAPALALQM

-243 AITCNAPDT
+243 AITCNAPDA

-277 YTSTIVTANVQ
+277 YVSTIVTANVQ

-478 KQINSGDAFSHTIE
+478 KQINSGDAFSHTVE
-492 LNLPKNIQDYK
+492 LNLPKNIQNYK

-513 RNSKYVENVVEV
+513 RSSKYVENVVEV

-554 IDALDFDGK
+554 IDALNFDGK

>member
-1 MKKITS
+1 
-7 LLLMLLFAV
+7 MLLFAV
-16 TVANAKYTYWG
+16 TAANAKYTYWG
-27 YAGKAAADL
+27 YAGKTAADL

-98 MGSNKGLNS
+98 MGNKGLNS

-145 FTDFGKGWTDNT
+145 FTDFGSGWTDNT

-189 VVTNVGSTYEIKGKL
+189 VITTVGDTYQIKGKL
-204 LNFAAAKITSLRIGY
+204 LNFAAAKITSLRFGY

-230 IEQTVAARAEDEF
+230 IEQTVAARAEDGF
-243 AITCNAPDT
+243 AITCNAPDA

-277 YTSTIVTANVQ
+277 YASTIVTANVQ
-288 DVKRVYMEEYTGLK
+288 DVKRVYMEEYTGIK
-302 CSWCVRGIEEI
+302 CPWCVRGIEEI

-322 QFVAMAKHCFSG
+322 QFVAIAKHCYNG
-334 TPTELECPSYAY
+334 TPTELQCSSYTY
-346 SAGNGFPRGSYD
+346 GISGGFPKGTYD
-358 RRRINNLN
+358 RRRTNSLDTT
-366 PEDKNELY
+366 DKNELY
-374 VKAFINSGSVLGID
+374 VKAFINKGSVLGID
-388 AIANFT
+388 AIATFAP
-394 DDNHSKVSATAVV
+394 DNVSKVTATAVV
-407 KFNREQPNANY
+407 KFNSEQTNANY
-418 GLAFAVIENDVKGY
+418 GLAFAVIENDVTGY
-432 KQKNGYAGSVKSY
+432 KQRNAYSGSVKSY
-445 YGWEKKGGLVA
+445 YGWEKKGDNIA
-456 LDLQHVA
+456 IDLQHVV
-463 RLGYETNEGISDVFP
+463 RLGYEVNEGISDVFP

-492 LNLPKNIQDYK
+492 LNLSNNIQDYK

-539 INNVETPTITFLNGY
+539 INNVETPAITFINGY

-563 ISVYTVDGKAVA
+563 IRVYTVDGKAVA